1 MRPMSIEWRLKNLL
15 KCQKCTA
22 VQEAAIANVIF
33 TQDDMLLGD
42 MKQNQ
47 PLYLSGYI
55 ADVKVQRIQ
64 VDMGSAVNVMP
75 FCTLAYLGIPP
86 RKSTPRL

>member
-1 MRPMSIEWRLKNLL
+1 M
-15 KCQKCTA
+15 
-22 VQEAAIANVIF
+22 QEAAIANVIF
-33 TQDDMLLGD
+33 TQDDMLFGD
-42 MKQNQ
+42 MKHNQ

-64 VDMGSAVNVMP
+64 VNPGSAVNVMP
-75 FCTLAYLGIPP
+75 FRTLAYLGIPP